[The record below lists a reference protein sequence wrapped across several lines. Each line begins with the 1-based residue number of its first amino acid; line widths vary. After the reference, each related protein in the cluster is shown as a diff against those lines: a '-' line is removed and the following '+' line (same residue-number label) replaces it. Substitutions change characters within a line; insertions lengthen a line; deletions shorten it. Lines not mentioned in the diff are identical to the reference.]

1 MKDCQ
6 SMLRVGVV
14 GLGSIGSQHV
24 RVIDQH
30 PDLDLIGVTDLNGRG
45 STDRFEKLFCHSL
58 DQLAKLEPDYV
69 VIAIPTIHHV
79 EVATYFMTRRI
90 GVLIEKPL
98 SNDFNSAQSLIPLQE
113 NCVARVGHIERFNSA
128 SIEAKR
134 LIKSGALGQIIS
146 ISTIRHS
153 PLPNRIQ
160 DVGVILDLAT
170 HDIDLVQWL
179 SESRYHECYS
189 KTKTITLSNFESVFC
204 SVGELKNG
212 ILITHSVNWLSPN
225 KKRNVAIL
233 GEEGMLEVDLL
244 KSEVILFKT
253 TDNTVNYQALT
264 NALGNRGNES
274 TKLSFPIEEPL
285 KLEHDE
291 VINTFLS
298 GHSSLATLEEAAS
311 VVNIASHLIQGLT
324 YIDGN

>member
-1 MKDCQ
+1 
-6 SMLRVGVV
+6 MLRVGVV

-30 PDLDLIGVTDLNGRG
+30 PDLDLVGVTDLNGLG
-45 STDRFEKLFCHSL
+45 LTDRFANIFCHSL

-79 EVATYFMTRRI
+79 EVASYFITRRI

-98 SNDFNSAQSLIPLQE
+98 SNDSNSAKTLIPLQDH
-113 NCVARVGHIERFNSA
+113 CVARVGHIERFNSA

-134 LIKSGALGQIIS
+134 LIKSGALGKILS

-189 KTKTITLSNFESVFC
+189 KNKTVPPSVFESIFC

-212 ILITHSVNWLSPN
+212 TLATHSVNWLSPN
-225 KKRNVAIL
+225 KKRSVSIL

-244 KSEVILFKT
+244 KSEVILFKV
-253 TDNTVNYQALT
+253 TDNTVNYPALA
-264 NALGNRGNES
+264 NALGTRGNES

-291 VINTFLS
+291 VINTFLY
-298 GHSSLATLEEAAS
+298 GHSSLATLEEGAN
-311 VVNIASHLIQGLT
+311 VVDIASHLIQGLT